1 MSAAR
6 PATLGATRTCPHCK
20 ATVLASASICPGCQH
35 HLRFNASDARP
46 ARVGVPALQIEG
58 TVRVPAEAD
67 TCEYCVVLSIG
78 DGQGLQLARQVVNVG
93 ALQAQETRSFAL
105 SVELLPVRAPGA
117 R

>member
-1 MSAAR
+1 MSAVR
-6 PATLGATRTCPHCK
+6 PAALGATRTCPHCK

-46 ARVGVPALQIEG
+46 APVGIPAVQIEG
-58 TVRVPAEAD
+58 TVRVPTGAD

-78 DGQGLQLARQVVNVG
+78 DGHGVQLARQVVNVG
-93 ALQAQETRSFAL
+93 ALQSQDTRSFAL
-105 SVELLPVRAPGA
+105 SVELLPVRSPAP